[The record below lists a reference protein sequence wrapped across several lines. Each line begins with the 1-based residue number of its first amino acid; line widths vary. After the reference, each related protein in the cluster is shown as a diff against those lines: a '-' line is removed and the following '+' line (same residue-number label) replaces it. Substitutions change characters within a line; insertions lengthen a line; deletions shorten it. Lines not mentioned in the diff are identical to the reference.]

1 MEDFLAQYWPL
12 LIPIVLIDLVL
23 KLVVLIDLIR
33 REQVAG
39 GKKWLWA
46 IVILAI
52 NYFGPVIYL
61 VFGRKE

>member
-1 MEDFLAQYWPL
+1 MDEFLAQYWQL
-12 LIPIVLIDLVL
+12 LIPIVLIDFVL
-23 KLVVLIDLIR
+23 KIAALIDLIR

-46 IVILAI
+46 IIILAI

-61 VFGRKE
+61 VLGRKE

>member
-1 MEDFLAQYWPL
+1 MEEFLAQYWQL
-12 LIPIVLIDLVL
+12 LFPIILIDFVL
-23 KLVVLIDLIR
+23 KIVAVIDLIR

-61 VFGRKE
+61 VLGRKE

>member
-1 MEDFLAQYWPL
+1 MEEFLAQYWQL
-12 LIPIVLIDLVL
+12 LIPIVLIDFVL
-23 KLVVLIDLIR
+23 KIVAVIDLFR

-46 IVILAI
+46 IILAI

-61 VFGRKE
+61 VLGRKE